1 MIKAIVYSPA
11 GQLDHGARCAVLC
24 ERLGYEIDGIT
35 SDLRAALTMLADE
48 VVDALVVDTE
58 SDLNQEQRPRIVVVA
73 GQPTPQGG
81 RRSRII
87 RRNAA
92 E

>member
-1 MIKAIVYSPA
+1 MSKAIVYSPP
-11 GQLDHGARCAVLC
+11 GQLDHGARCVVLC
-24 ERLGYEIDGIT
+24 DRLGIEVDSIT
-35 SDLRAALTMLADE
+35 SDFKAAITMLADGD
-48 VVDALVVDTE
+48 VSTLVVDTE
-58 SDLNQEQRPRIVVVA
+58 DDLNQEQRPRIMVAA